1 MPQRGHVARLGL
13 RGLLGTCL
21 AARGRPPGERA
32 LPPLP
37 QRPHQQRAGTGG
49 EQPQQ
54 RPRPGVRPTVVGH
67 VQVHLLQGRPLPI
80 HVTCLEFQYML
91 AGRQAGEAARAA
103 SPGADPFGVFAP
115 QPESIPA
122 HTVGPAAQQAR
133 RQLDVAII
141 GVELQWI
148 GGRQL
153 DPAPL
158 SAHLHPVDHQRCRRR
173 GVDHARRM
181 QCEHIAVGFQGE
193 QMRSGSN
200 QASIEHHQ
208 RQAIIGGV
216 QPRTASL
223 RGQAHHPARRGGP

>member
-1 MPQRGHVARLGL
+1 M
-13 RGLLGTCL
+13 
-21 AARGRPPGERA
+21 
-32 LPPLP
+32 
-37 QRPHQQRAGTGG
+37 
-49 EQPQQ
+49 
-54 RPRPGVRPTVVGH
+54 
-67 VQVHLLQGRPLPI
+67 QVHLLQGRPLPI

-91 AGRQAGEAARAA
+91 TGRQTGEAARAA

-115 QPESIPA
+115 QPESIPR
-122 HTVGPAAQQAR
+122 HPIGSAAQQAR

-141 GVELQWI
+141 GVELQRI

-158 SAHLHPVDHQRCRRR
+158 SAHLHLVDHQRGRCR

-181 QCEHIAVGFQGE
+181 QYEHVAFGLHGE

-200 QASIEHHQ
+200 QSVIEHDH

-216 QPRTASL
+216 QPRTAAI
-223 RGQAHHPARRGGP
+223 RGQTHHPARRSGP